1 MIKKRFISMLVLL
14 ITAATGAWAQT
25 GLETPLTLEAL
36 TAGTIKVDN
45 PKEGMQYSLDNGL
58 TKTTMTANPTTI
70 AVAAGDKVALFGK
83 GTTINNY
90 DGTKILG
97 TGTGFKLKVQG
108 NIMSLVDEEGFAT
121 NKTLT
126 TAKVFFTLFKGNT
139 SLTDAGG
146 LLLPATTL
154 TDRCYASLF
163 EGCANLTAAP
173 ALPATTLAVICYRSM
188 FSGCIS
194 LTTAPVLPAETLTN
208 YCYQSM
214 FNGCTNLNEVTCLA
228 TNISATGC
236 TSEWLNSVAAT
247 GTFTK
252 APDATIWTE
261 GISGIPTGWT
271 AKNYP
276 TYKVSVKEGTEDAT
290 SWTIAPAEATTTGVE
305 AGTEVKATYSGMK
318 KVKSVKAKKKAA
330 PAATVTTAPTAK
342 TGVKAGE
349 DVAIVNEGT
358 AEGGTMMYMV
368 NATQPASTDG
378 FSATVPTAEGL
389 TAGTY
394 YVWYYV
400 KTDDS
405 HTDSEI
411 SASGIEV
418 TIAAAVEPTLANT
431 LNNAGM
437 TVKVNFNYRWDVCYC
452 LFTSNGNGT
461 YTFQSGDEDFGG
473 NLSRSRDLVVEDG
486 KLVFKAN
493 WYSPITNYWD
503 TDGYSVTFDTSNST
517 YSEWVGGDNMDEPS
531 FISVEVNGTTISL
544 SKASKITVD
553 DLVKEEMQSWEDIV
567 SNNSDKI
574 YIDDGNIK
582 RLSDGAKLL
591 KYSVGDIWEDVN
603 SWDNYDPNTTYKFA
617 GD

>member
-1 MIKKRFISMLVLL
+1 MFKTRFISMLVLL
-14 ITAATGAWAQT
+14 MTAVTGAWAQT

>member
-290 SWTIAPAEATTTGVE
+290 SWTIAPAEATTTGVA
-305 AGTEVKATYSGMK
+305 AGTTVTATYNGMK
-318 KVKSVKAKKKAA
+318 KVKSVKAVKKA
-330 PAATVTTAPTAK
+330 
-342 TGVKAGE
+342 G
-349 DVAIVNEGT
+349 
-358 AEGGTMMYMV
+358 
-368 NATQPASTDG
+368 
-378 FSATVPTAEGL
+378 GL
-389 TAGTY
+389 TYPIAL
-394 YVWYYV
+394 
-400 KTDDS
+400 
-405 HTDSEI
+405 
-411 SASGIEV
+411 SAV
-418 TIAAAVEPTLANT
+418 TSDYIGSVI
-431 LNNAGM
+431 
-437 TVKVNFNYRWDVCYC
+437 
-452 LFTSNGNGT
+452 TS
-461 YTFQSGDEDFGG
+461 
-473 NLSRSRDLVVEDG
+473 
-486 KLVFKAN
+486 
-493 WYSPITNYWD
+493 
-503 TDGYSVTFDTSNST
+503 
-517 YSEWVGGDNMDEPS
+517 
-531 FISVEVNGTTISL
+531 
-544 SKASKITVD
+544 
-553 DLVKEEMQSWEDIV
+553 
-567 SNNSDKI
+567 
-574 YIDDGNIK
+574 DGN
-582 RLSDGAKLL
+582 
-591 KYSVGDIWEDVN
+591 V
-603 SWDNYDPNTTYKFA
+603 
-617 GD
+617 